1 MYVPQPVYKGGCGGL
16 EASDKTPN
24 RSLFFW
30 GRGAAAITAAY
41 GGNEAP
47 ARHTGYFYGAMDR
60 MKSSDILLKRYL
72 QSGLLLLLA
81 LLVASCSPGKA
92 EKRAVPAIPVSTGK
106 SALKNVPF
114 QIRSIGNVEAYNT
127 VSVKAQVNGE
137 LIKVYVKEGQYVN
150 KGDMLFKIDPRSFE
164 ASLKQAE
171 ANLARDRALAKKAN
185 DDVERYA
192 FLIQKG
198 YVARQEFDQ
207 VKSNAEALNATARAD
222 VAVVDNN
229 RVQLEYTNIRSPI
242 NGQVSN
248 NLVNAGNVVKAN
260 DAALTSINQIN
271 PIFVTFT
278 VPEVYLAEIKKYMT
292 GGKLKI
298 VATVPGQ
305 EQNPETGILSS
316 LDNTVDK
323 ATGTIRMKGT
333 FDNKGRRLWPG
344 QFVNV
349 VLDLYVQN
357 NAVVVPSPAVLS
369 GQSGQYVYVVRNDLT
384 VELRNVDISR
394 TYGGE
399 TVIAKGL
406 KEGEQVVT
414 DGQLLLTNGS
424 KIQIKPAIKTENGNN
439 GSPSEVPANK
449 ETHK

>member
-1 MYVPQPVYKGGCGGL
+1 
-16 EASDKTPN
+16 
-24 RSLFFW
+24 
-30 GRGAAAITAAY
+30 
-41 GGNEAP
+41 
-47 ARHTGYFYGAMDR
+47 
-60 MKSSDILLKRYL
+60 
-72 QSGLLLLLA
+72 
-81 LLVASCSPGKA
+81 
-92 EKRAVPAIPVSTGK
+92 
-106 SALKNVPF
+106 
-114 QIRSIGNVEAYNT
+114 
-127 VSVKAQVNGE
+127 
-137 LIKVYVKEGQYVN
+137 
-150 KGDMLFKIDPRSFE
+150 MLFKIDPRSFE